1 MKSYG
6 LSDLPGSPGEGQSE
20 SSPLEQVLQQVRS
33 GDPDACGALYSLTN
47 KGVRLILRRHLG
59 HDDVEAI
66 VQEVYAD
73 LFRGIRVGLVP
84 RPESLGGFLR
94 DIVHS
99 HIAHATPAEASVRV
113 AHEDVERMGRAL
125 ACLSRSARA
134 LLSSYILQGRS
145 REEACD
151 EARVSVD
158 QFRATLTAAK
168 NFFARGTRAA
178 SNHTAAGA

>member
-66 VQEVYAD
+66 SFSISEQLKDSHYAGMNREMYERTALETMLD
-73 LFRGIRVGLVP
+73 SRSRTYDRKDVGFVDM
-84 RPESLGGFLR
+84 RQT
-94 DIVHS
+94 
-99 HIAHATPAEASVRV
+99 AVRV
-113 AHEDVERMGRAL
+113 TANHRSLEDVFTD
-125 ACLSRSARA
+125 SF
-134 LLSSYILQGRS
+134 
-145 REEACD
+145 
-151 EARVSVD
+151 SV
-158 QFRATLTAAK
+158 FHGTAA
-168 NFFARGTRAA
+168 
-178 SNHTAAGA
+178 